1 MRDEQ
6 LEHALGLQ
14 GADDGTRT
22 DDIVFAAEPTR
33 TTDYKPRS
41 CPFCG
46 GTASLKNWAG
56 QDGNMRFWVDCD
68 SSQVTDYEDKD
79 SFCSAGGPHRS
90 TAIDALDAWNYRPR
104 SFLTA
109 RKPGRVTR

>member
-1 MRDEQ
+1 MRDNDNF
-6 LEHALGLQ
+6 EHALGLQ

-33 TTDYKPRS
+33 EIGTPRP

-46 GTASLKNWAG
+46 SHALLHEGKSNDGT
-56 QDGNMRFWVDCD
+56 QRFWISCRSELTSPHAHFDEYC
-68 SSQVTDYEDKD
+68 
-79 SFCSAGGPHRS
+79 FCSGPHRS

-109 RKPGRVTR
+109 RKPGRVSR